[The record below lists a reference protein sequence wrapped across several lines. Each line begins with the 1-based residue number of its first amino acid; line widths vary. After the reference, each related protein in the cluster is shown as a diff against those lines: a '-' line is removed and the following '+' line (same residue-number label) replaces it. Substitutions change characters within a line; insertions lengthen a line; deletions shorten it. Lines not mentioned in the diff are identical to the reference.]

1 MIFTANLVNLYAETG
16 ADYIGDDSGPS
27 LQFYN
32 SSTGPGLQVGR
43 LNAVSTASI
52 DILDVPILQRSAAAA
67 GVLVRNT
74 VVGNQ
79 SIGVLRIQGN
89 SVASG
94 AAIEFTTKAFI
105 SITSTVL
112 TTVANTDYAIVVQ
125 AGLETR
131 YIPLFKAA
139 ALVGGAAF

>member
-1 MIFTANLVNLYAETG
+1 MANLANYHGESG
-16 ADYIGDDSGPS
+16 ADLIGDDTGPS
-27 LQFYN
+27 LSLYN
-32 SSTGPGLQVGR
+32 TSTGPGLQVGR

-52 DILDVPILQRSAAAA
+52 DILDVPILQRSVSTA

-74 VVGNQ
+74 VAGSQ
-79 SIGVLRIQGN
+79 TIGVLRIQGQ

-112 TTVANTDYAIVVQ
+112 TTVANTDYAIPVQ
-125 AGLETR
+125 VGLETR
-131 YIPLFKAA
+131 YIPVFKAA
-139 ALVGGAAF
+139 ALIGGAAF

>member
-1 MIFTANLVNLYAETG
+1 MANLVNLYGETN
-16 ADYIGDDSGPS
+16 ADMIGDDNTPALS
-27 LQFYN
+27 LYN
-32 SSTGPGLQVGR
+32 TGNGPGLQVGR

-52 DILDVPILQRSAAAA
+52 DILVTQVIRSANATTP
-67 GVLVRNT
+67 VQIQQT

-79 SIGVLRIQGN
+79 SIGIMQILGN

-94 AAIEFTTKAFI
+94 AALEFRNKSFI

-112 TTVANTDYAIVVQ
+112 TTVANTDYAIPVQ
-125 AGLETR
+125 VGLETR
-131 YIPLFKAA
+131 YLPLYKAA